1 MSSYPTIQACPS
13 VPREFLD
20 ALGQTD
26 SGVSPTPSSID
37 LTSSMRYLQAEHGLH
52 ISTKSTVHGSL
63 VHQSLAVQ
71 DTDMSPYP
79 IIKSWIDSMGKCFS
93 AMRRHLESVSKDN
106 MEEFKF
112 GSPVNLHKRK
122 PAQLKALTTEKAIPK
137 ASLFIIHPT
146 NFNHHTSWQEAKL

>member
-37 LTSSMRYLQAEHGLH
+37 PSDSKRYLQAEHGLH

-79 IIKSWIDSMGKCFS
+79 IIKSWIDFMGKCFS
-93 AMRRHLESVSKDN
+93 FIRRHLGSIGNDN
-106 MEEFKF
+106 MEEFEF
-112 GSPVNLHKRK
+112 GSPGNLYKRK
-122 PAQLKALTTEKAIPK
+122 PAQLKALTTEKTVPVD
-137 ASLFIIHPT
+137 SLIIVRPT
-146 NFNHHTSWQEAKL
+146 NFNHHISWQEAKL

>member
-13 VPREFLD
+13 VTREFLD

-26 SGVSPTPSSID
+26 SGAPPTPSSID
-37 LTSSMRYLQAEHGLH
+37 PTYSTRYLQAEHGLH

-93 AMRRHLESVSKDN
+93 AMRRHIESVSKDS

-112 GSPVNLHKRK
+112 GSPDNLYKRK
-122 PAQLKALTTEKAIPK
+122 PAQLKALTTEKTVPK
-137 ASLFIIHPT
+137 ASLFLVHPT

>member
-1 MSSYPTIQACPS
+1 MTSYRTIQACSS
-13 VPREFLD
+13 VSREYLG

-26 SGVSPTPSSID
+26 SGVSLTPSSID
-37 LTSSMRYLQAEHGLH
+37 PTYSTRYLQAEHGLH
-52 ISTKSTVHGSL
+52 ISTRSTVHGSL

-106 MEEFKF
+106 MEEFEF
-112 GSPVNLHKRK
+112 GSPGNLYKRK
-122 PAQLKALTTEKAIPK
+122 PAQLKALTTEKTVPVD
-137 ASLFIIHPT
+137 SLIIVRPT